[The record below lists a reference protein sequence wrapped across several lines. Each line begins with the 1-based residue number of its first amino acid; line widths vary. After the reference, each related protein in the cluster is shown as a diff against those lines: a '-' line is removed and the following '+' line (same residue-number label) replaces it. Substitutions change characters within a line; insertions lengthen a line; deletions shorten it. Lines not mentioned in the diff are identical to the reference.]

1 MFMRRDYSLRNTIF
15 LRLVV
20 TFTLIMLPIVTV
32 GVSIYQWS
40 IRTASND
47 ISKTAVS
54 QISFYL
60 NDLENEIERM
70 KLLQYG
76 FLEDADLNKLALT
89 WETMGDIERMESITL
104 VLNRAFTLQ
113 NSSHYI
119 RDVSVHIR
127 PIQKTLSSLSGAGVF
142 KADRYEALRA
152 AIEEYGT
159 KPIVWN
165 GNIYLSAAKQSGL
178 KEKGPL
184 FIIEIELDSRKLEEA
199 LQQFNTYTGSGSIMK
214 VRHTGFLIGS
224 KLLQTLDEGTQNKLG
239 LIASGSSGTIALEEQ
254 RYFVSHAYSER
265 LDTSIYRFIPEDVIR
280 KPLDKFYARA
290 WLFAAGAL
298 IMMGIYA
305 LSTYKFIHKP
315 LLKLVKGFRRLES
328 GDLEQAIAHDAN
340 DEFRYIYERFNQMV
354 VKLRTLID
362 QAWRQKVLMQRAEL
376 KQLQSQINPHFL
388 YNSFFIMNTMAKT
401 GDTERIE
408 MFTTLLGD
416 YFQFVTRNASDD
428 VTLKQEVHHARTYA
442 DIQELR
448 FYKRIEVY
456 FEELPEAFERLMVP
470 RLIVQPII
478 ENAFEHSLEKKA
490 RNGRIEVRFE
500 RCGASLCIIVEDNGD
515 SLSDDLLKTIEQKL
529 GSEDEFSE
537 TTGIVNIHRRLVISC
552 GEGSGIRVSRGD
564 LGGLKV
570 TIRIPL
576 KEGTADAAIANR

>member
-1 MFMRRDYSLRNTIF
+1 MIMRRDYSLRNTIF

-20 TFTLIMLPIVTV
+20 TFALIMLPIVTV

-40 IRTASND
+40 IQTASND

-76 FLEDADLNKLALT
+76 LLEDSDLNKLAIT
-89 WETMGDIERMESITL
+89 WETMSDIERTESITT

-113 NSSHYI
+113 NSSNYI
-119 RDVSVHIR
+119 RNVSIHIK
-127 PIQKTLSSLSGAGVF
+127 PINKTLSSQSGAGDF
-142 KADRYEALRA
+142 EAERYEALRTTLVSR
-152 AIEEYGT
+152 GT
-159 KPIVWN
+159 KPIDWT
-165 GNIYLSAAKQSGL
+165 GNLYLNAAKPSGV
-178 KEKGPL
+178 KEKAPL
-184 FIIEIELDSRKLEEA
+184 FIIEIELDSRKLQQA
-199 LQQFNTYTGSGSIMK
+199 LQQFNTYPGSGSMMMA
-214 VRHTGFLIGS
+214 RNSGFLAGS
-224 KLLQTLDEGTQNKLG
+224 GIVRTLDEETKRKLA
-239 LIASGSSGTIALEEQ
+239 LIESGSSDTITLEEQ

-265 LDTSIYRFIPEDVIR
+265 LDQSIYRFIPERVVR

-298 IMMGIYA
+298 IIMAVYA

-354 VKLRTLID
+354 VNLRMLID
-362 QAWRQKVLMQRAEL
+362 QVWKQKVLAQRAEL

-448 FYKRIEVY
+448 FYKRIEVC
-456 FEELPEAFERLMVP
+456 FEELPEAFERLTVP

-500 RCGASLCIIVEDNGD
+500 RCDTFLCIIVEDNGD
-515 SLSDDLLKTIEQKL
+515 SLSDDVIKSIERKL
-529 GSEDEFSE
+529 GSEDELSE
-537 TTGIVNIHRRLVISC
+537 TTGIVNIHRRLVITC
-552 GEGSGIRVSRGD
+552 GDGSGISVSRGE

-576 KEGTADAAIANR
+576 KEGIADAAIADR